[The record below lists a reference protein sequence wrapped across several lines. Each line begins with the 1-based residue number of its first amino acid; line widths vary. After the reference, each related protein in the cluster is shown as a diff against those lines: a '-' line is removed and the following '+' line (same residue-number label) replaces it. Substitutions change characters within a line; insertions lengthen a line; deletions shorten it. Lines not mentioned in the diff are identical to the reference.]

1 MKLIKKIA
9 AIMFAFMMV
18 FSLSTNAKAVTTGSI
33 TIDNAI
39 KGQTYKIYKIMDL
52 ESYDPGEG
60 LYSYKPA
67 SLQWKTFFTSNP
79 VAQKYIKLDTNTD
92 GITWKDNSTA
102 GETEAEKKTRL
113 DKEASELAKAALA
126 YAIDKKIGDNGHD
139 DATGTTVTFNSLDLG
154 YYLVDSSVGALC
166 SLNTTN
172 PSTTIKEK
180 NDVPSIKKLVS
191 DAENGTFAQDSFAN
205 IGDTVYFKTTITAQP
220 DADKYILHDTMDKA
234 FTFNEGS
241 IVVKS
246 VVKSGEVIVESTNYD
261 IYFNKNHP
269 TAINKADDEC
279 TFEIRFN
286 QDYLDTLV
294 KDQQIVVTYN
304 AVLNDNA
311 TINVGDHNTAKLT
324 YGDKGSVEDKT
335 TTSTSSIKVLKYTG
349 TTTNILNGAKFKLFT
364 QQTDG
369 EALKFATID
378 KQNYRLTKETTG
390 IDEIETV
397 EKGTFT
403 LQGLKPGVTYWLE
416 ETEAPKGYNKLTSRI
431 KVELQSGGALI
442 VDGKKRGED
451 NLPLSQV
458 NVENKSGS
466 LLPSTGGMGTTL
478 IYLIGGALV
487 LGSGIVLANKKRAKA
502 K

>member
-18 FSLSTNAKAVTTGSI
+18 FSLSTNVKAVAGGSI

-67 SLQWKTFFTSNP
+67 SPQWKTFFTSNP

-113 DKEASELAKAALA
+113 DKEASELAKAALE
-126 YAIDKKIGDNGHD
+126 YANKNSIQDNVHD
-139 DATGTTVTFNSLDLG
+139 DATGTTVTFNGLDLG

-172 PSTTIKEK
+172 PSATIKEK
-180 NDVPSIKKLVS
+180 NAVPSVKKEVS
-191 DAENGTFAQDSFAN
+191 DAEKGTFAHDSFAN
-205 IGDTVYFKTTITAQP
+205 IGDIVFFKTTITAQP
-220 DADKYILHDTMDKA
+220 GAEKYILHDTMDAA
-234 FTFNEGS
+234 FTFNKNS
-241 IVVKS
+241 IVI
-246 VVKSGEVIVESTNYD
+246 KSGEVIVESTNYD
-261 IYFNKNHP
+261 IYYKKDDA
-269 TAINKADDEC
+269 TATNKAEDGC

-311 TINVGDHNTAKLT
+311 TINVGDHNTAELT

-349 TTTNILNGAKFKLFT
+349 TTTNILNGA
-364 QQTDG
+364 
-369 EALKFATID
+369 
-378 KQNYRLTKETTG
+378 
-390 IDEIETV
+390 
-397 EKGTFT
+397 
-403 LQGLKPGVTYWLE
+403 
-416 ETEAPKGYNKLTSRI
+416 
-431 KVELQSGGALI
+431 
-442 VDGKKRGED
+442 
-451 NLPLSQV
+451 
-458 NVENKSGS
+458 
-466 LLPSTGGMGTTL
+466 
-478 IYLIGGALV
+478 
-487 LGSGIVLANKKRAKA
+487 
-502 K
+502 

>member
-1 MKLIKKIA
+1 MLLI
-9 AIMFAFMMV
+9 
-18 FSLSTNAKAVTTGSI
+18 
-33 TIDNAI
+33 
-39 KGQTYKIYKIMDL
+39 
-52 ESYDPGEG
+52 
-60 LYSYKPA
+60 
-67 SLQWKTFFTSNP
+67 
-79 VAQKYIKLDTNTD
+79 
-92 GITWKDNSTA
+92 
-102 GETEAEKKTRL
+102 
-113 DKEASELAKAALA
+113 
-126 YAIDKKIGDNGHD
+126 KKIGDNGHD
-139 DATGTTVTFNSLDLG
+139 DATGTTVTFNSLVFG

-191 DAENGTFAQDSFAN
+191 DAERGTFAQDSFAN
-205 IGDTVYFKTTITAQP
+205 IGDIVYFKTTITAQP
-220 DADKYILHDTMDKA
+220 GAEKYILHDTMEKA
-234 FTFNEGS
+234 FTFNEKS

-246 VVKSGEVIVESTNYD
+246 GDTTIDSIYYD

-442 VDGKKRGED
+442 VDGKERGED

-466 LLPSTGGMGTTL
+466 LLPSTGGAGTTL
-478 IYLIGGALV
+478 IYLIGAALV

>member
-39 KGQTYKIYKIMDL
+39 KGQTYKIYKIMEL
-52 ESYDPGEG
+52 ESYNPREG

-67 SLQWKTFFTSNP
+67 SDQWKTFFTSNS

-92 GITWKDNSTA
+92 GITWKDYSTA

-113 DKEASELAKAALA
+113 DKEASELAKAALE
-126 YAIDKKIGDNGHD
+126 YANKNSIQDDRHD
-139 DATGTTVTFNSLDLG
+139 DATGTTVTFTDLDLG

-172 PSTTIKEK
+172 TNAIIEEK
-180 NDVPSIKKLVS
+180 NTVPSVEKKVS
-191 DAENGTFAQDSFAN
+191 DAENGTFKDDSHAN

-220 DADKYILHDTMDKA
+220 GAEKYILHDIMDAA
-234 FTFNEGS
+234 FTFKKNS

-246 VVKSGEVIVESTNYD
+246 GETTIDQTNYD
-261 IYFNKNHP
+261 IYYDKNDT
-269 TAINKADDEC
+269 TATNKAEDDC
-279 TFEIRFN
+279 TFEIRFK
-286 QDYLDTLV
+286 QDYLNTLV

-304 AVLNDNA
+304 AILNEKA
-311 TINVGDHNTAKLT
+311 TINTGDHNKAKLT
-324 YGDKGSVEDKT
+324 YGDKGSVEDTT
-335 TTSTSSIKVLKYTG
+335 TTSTSQMKVLKYTE
-349 TTTNILNGAKFKLFT
+349 TTTNTLNGAKFKLYT
-364 QQTDG
+364 QQTGG
-369 EALKFATID
+369 EALKFTKKD
-378 KQNYRLTKETTG
+378 DQNYILTKEATG
-390 IDEIETV
+390 QDEIETIK
-397 EKGTFT
+397 EGTFT

-431 KVELQSGGALI
+431 KVELKDYGMVI
-442 VDGKKRGED
+442 VNGE
-451 NLPLSQV
+451 NTGRPLSQV
-458 NVENKSGS
+458 EVKNNSGS

-487 LGSGIVLANKKRAKA
+487 LGSGFVLANKKRAKA

>member
-18 FSLSTNAKAVTTGSI
+18 FSLSTNVKAIEKGSI
-33 TIDNAI
+33 EINNAI
-39 KGQTYKIYKIMDL
+39 KGQTYKIYKIMEL
-52 ESYDPGEG
+52 ESYNPTEG

-67 SLQWKTFFTSNP
+67 SPQWKTFFTTDS
-79 VAQKYIKLDTNTD
+79 VAQKYIKLDINTD

-102 GETEAEKKTRL
+102 GEIEAEKKTRL
-113 DKEASELAKAALA
+113 DKEASELAKAALE
-126 YAIDKKIGDNGHD
+126 YANKNSIQDNGHD

-172 PSTTIKEK
+172 PSATIKEK
-180 NDVPSIKKLVS
+180 NAVPSVKKEVS
-191 DAENGTFAQDSFAN
+191 DAEDGTFANDSFAN
-205 IGDTVYFKTTITAQP
+205 IGDTVFFKTTITAQP
-220 DADKYILHDTMDKA
+220 GAEKYILHDTMDAA
-234 FTFNEGS
+234 FTFNKNS
-241 IVVKS
+241 IVI
-246 VVKSGEVIVESTNYD
+246 KSGGVIVESTNYD
-261 IYFNKNHP
+261 IYYKKDDA
-269 TAINKADDEC
+269 TATNKAEDGC
-279 TFEIRFN
+279 TFEIRFKQDFLDKLSKN
-286 QDYLDTLV
+286 QE
-294 KDQQIVVTYN
+294 IVVTYN
-304 AVLNDNA
+304 AVLNEKA

-324 YGDKGSVEDKT
+324 YGDKRSVDDKT

-416 ETEAPKGYNKLTSRI
+416 ETKAPKGYNKLTSRI
-431 KVELQSGGALI
+431 KVELQPGGALI
-442 VDGKKRGED
+442 VDGNARDEN

-478 IYLIGGALV
+478 IYLIGAALV

>member
-18 FSLSTNAKAVTTGSI
+18 FSLSTNVKAVAGGSI

-52 ESYDPGEG
+52 ESYDLEEG

-67 SLQWKTFFTSNP
+67 SPQWKTFFTSNS

-92 GITWKDNSTA
+92 GITWKDYSTA
-102 GETEAEKKTRL
+102 EETEAEKKTRL
-113 DKEASELAKAALA
+113 DKEASELAKAALK
-126 YAIDKKIGDNGHD
+126 YANKNSIQDNGHD

-172 PSTTIKEK
+172 TSATIKEK
-180 NDVPSIKKLVS
+180 NAVPSVKKEVS
-191 DAENGTFAQDSFAN
+191 DAEDGTFANDSFAN
-205 IGDTVYFKTTITAQP
+205 IGDTVFFKTTITAQP
-220 DADKYILHDTMDKA
+220 GAEKYILHDTMDKA
-234 FTFNEGS
+234 FTFNEKS

-261 IYFNKNHP
+261 IYYKKDDATATNK
-269 TAINKADDEC
+269 TEDGC
-279 TFEIRFN
+279 TFEIRFKQN
-286 QDYLDTLV
+286 YLDTLV

-311 TINVGDHNTAKLT
+311 TINVGDHNTAELT

-364 QQTDG
+364 QQTHG

-416 ETEAPKGYNKLTSRI
+416 ETKAPKGYNKLTSRI
-431 KVELQSGGALI
+431 KVELQPGGALI
-442 VDGKKRGED
+442 VDGNARDEN

-466 LLPSTGGMGTTL
+466 LLPSTGGM
-478 IYLIGGALV
+478 V
-487 LGSGIVLANKKRAKA
+487 QH
-502 K
+502 

>member
-18 FSLSTNAKAVTTGSI
+18 FSLSTNVKAVAGGSI

-67 SLQWKTFFTSNP
+67 SPQWKTFFTSNP

-113 DKEASELAKAALA
+113 DKEASELAKAALV

-139 DATGTTVTFNSLDLG
+139 DATETTVTFNNLDLG

-172 PSTTIKEK
+172 PSTIIKEK

-220 DADKYILHDTMDKA
+220 GAEKYILHDTMEKA
-234 FTFNEGS
+234 FTFNEKS

-261 IYFNKNHP
+261 IYYKKDDA
-269 TAINKADDEC
+269 TATNKAEDGC
-279 TFEIRFN
+279 TFEIRFKQN
-286 QDYLDTLV
+286 YLDTLV
-294 KDQQIVVTYN
+294 KNQQIVVTYN
-304 AVLNDNA
+304 ATLNENA

-324 YGDKGSVEDKT
+324 YGDNGSVEDKT
-335 TTSTSSIKVLKYTG
+335 TTSTSQMKVLKYTE
-349 TTTNILNGAKFKLFT
+349 TTTNTLNGAKFKLFT
-364 QQTDG
+364 QLTGG
-369 EALKFATID
+369 EALKFAPID
-378 KQNYRLTKETTG
+378 NQNYRLTKEATG
-390 IDEIETV
+390 QDEIETI
-397 EKGTFT
+397 KDGTFT

-416 ETEAPKGYNKLTSRI
+416 ETEAPQGYNKLTSRI
-431 KVELQSGGALI
+431 KVELKQYGMVKVNDIDPG
-442 VDGKKRGED
+442 R
-451 NLPLSQV
+451 PLSQV
-458 NVENKSGS
+458 EVENKSGS

>member
-18 FSLSTNAKAVTTGSI
+18 FSLSTNVKAVQTGSI

-39 KGQTYKIYKIMDL
+39 KDQTYKIYKIMDL
-52 ESYDPGEG
+52 ESYDPEEG

-67 SLQWKTFFTSNP
+67 SPQWKTFFTSNP

-113 DKEASELAKAALA
+113 DKEASELAKAALE
-126 YAIDKKIGDNGHD
+126 YANKNSIQDNGHD

-172 PSTTIKEK
+172 PSATIKEK
-180 NDVPSIKKLVS
+180 NAVPSVKKEVS

-220 DADKYILHDTMDKA
+220 GAEKYILHDTMDAA
-234 FTFNEGS
+234 FTFNKNS
-241 IVVKS
+241 IVI
-246 VVKSGEVIVESTNYD
+246 KSGEVIVESTNYD
-261 IYFNKNHP
+261 IYYKKDDATATNK
-269 TAINKADDEC
+269 TGDGC
-279 TFEIRFN
+279 TFEIRFKQN
-286 QDYLDTLV
+286 YLDTLV
-294 KDQQIVVTYN
+294 KNQQIVVTYN
-304 AVLNDNA
+304 ATLNENA

-324 YGDKGSVEDKT
+324 YGDNRSVEDKT
-335 TTSTSSIKVLKYTG
+335 TTSTSQMKVLKYTE
-349 TTTNILNGAKFKLFT
+349 TTTNTLNGAKFKLFT
-364 QQTDG
+364 QPTGG
-369 EALKFATID
+369 EALKFAPID
-378 KQNYRLTKETTG
+378 NQNYRLTKEATG
-390 IDEIETV
+390 QDEIETI
-397 EKGTFT
+397 KDGTFT

-416 ETEAPKGYNKLTSRI
+416 ETEAPQGYNKLTSRI
-431 KVELQSGGALI
+431 KVELKQYGMVKVNDIDPG
-442 VDGKKRGED
+442 R
-451 NLPLSQV
+451 PLSQV
-458 NVENKSGS
+458 EVENKSGS

>member
-18 FSLSTNAKAVTTGSI
+18 FSLSTNVKAVATESGSI
-33 TIDNAI
+33 TIDKAI
-39 KGQTYKIYKIMDL
+39 SGQTYKIYKIMDL
-52 ESYDPGEG
+52 ESYDSEEG

-67 SLQWKTFFTSNP
+67 SPQWKAFFTSNP
-79 VAQKYIKLDTNTD
+79 VAQKYIKVDTNTD

-113 DKEASELAKAALA
+113 DKEASELAKAALT
-126 YAIDKKIGDNGHD
+126 YATQNTITFTARK
-139 DATGTTVTFNSLDLG
+139 DATGTTVNFDKLDLG

-172 PSTTIKEK
+172 TSVTIEEK
-180 NDVPSIKKLVS
+180 NDVPRLEKKVS
-191 DAENGTFAQDSFAN
+191 DAENGTFADHSFAN

-220 DADKYILHDTMDKA
+220 GAEKYILHDTMDKA

-246 VVKSGEVIVESTNYD
+246 GDTTIDSIYYD

-269 TAINKADDEC
+269 TATLKAEDDC
-279 TFEIRFN
+279 TFEIRFKQN
-286 QDYLDTLV
+286 YLDKLV
-294 KDQQIVVTYN
+294 KNQQIVVTYN
-304 AVLNDNA
+304 ATLNENA
-311 TINVGDHNTAKLT
+311 TINGGDHNTAKLT
-324 YGDKGSVEDKT
+324 YGDNGSVENKT
-335 TTSTSSIKVLKYTG
+335 TTSTSQMKVLKYTE
-349 TTTNILNGAKFKLFT
+349 TTTNTLNGAKFKLFT
-364 QQTDG
+364 QATGG
-369 EALKFATID
+369 EALKFAKID
-378 KQNYRLTKETTG
+378 NQNYRLTKEVTG
-390 IDEIETV
+390 IDEIETI

-431 KVELQSGGALI
+431 KVELQQYGMVKVNDINPG
-442 VDGKKRGED
+442 R
-451 NLPLSQV
+451 PLSQV
-458 NVENKSGS
+458 EVENKSGS

-487 LGSGIVLANKKRAKA
+487 LGSGFVLANKKRAKA

>member
-18 FSLSTNAKAVTTGSI
+18 FSLSTNVKAIEKGSI
-33 TIDNAI
+33 EINNAI
-39 KGQTYKIYKIMDL
+39 KGQTYKIYKIMEL
-52 ESYDPGEG
+52 ESYNPTKD

-67 SLQWKTFFTSNP
+67 SPQWKTFFTTDS

-113 DKEASELAKAALA
+113 DKEASELAKAALE
-126 YAIDKKIGDNGHD
+126 YANKNSIQDNGHD

-172 PSTTIKEK
+172 PSATIKEK
-180 NDVPSIKKLVS
+180 NAVPSVKKEVS
-191 DAENGTFAQDSFAN
+191 DAENGTFADHSFAN
-205 IGDTVYFKTTITAQP
+205 IGDTVFFKTTITAQP
-220 DADKYILHDTMDKA
+220 GAEKYILHDTMDKA
-234 FTFNEGS
+234 FTFNEKS

-246 VVKSGEVIVESTNYD
+246 GDTTIDSIYYD

-269 TAINKADDEC
+269 TATFKAGDDC
-279 TFEIRFN
+279 TFEIRFK
-286 QDYLDTLV
+286 QKFLDTLV

-304 AVLNDNA
+304 ATLNENA

-324 YGDKGSVEDKT
+324 YGDNGSVEDTT
-335 TTSTSSIKVLKYTG
+335 TTSTSQMKVLKYTE
-349 TTTNILNGAKFKLFT
+349 TTTNTLNGAKFKLFT
-364 QQTDG
+364 QATG
-369 EALKFATID
+369 GTALKFATID
-378 KQNYRLTKETTG
+378 NQNYRLTKEVTG
-390 IDEIETV
+390 IVEIETI

-431 KVELQSGGALI
+431 KVELQQYGMVKVNDIDPG
-442 VDGKKRGED
+442 R
-451 NLPLSQV
+451 PLSQV
-458 NVENKSGS
+458 EVENKSGS

-487 LGSGIVLANKKRAKA
+487 LGSGLVLANNKRAKA